1 MTQDNRQHDRDERVT
16 ALLRDIYA
24 PPQDPA
30 YWAGLE
36 ARVLARV
43 RAEGA
48 AGAAAPEWWQLLGG
62 WARAGALAASL
73 AALVAGAALLQTRA
87 AEARAAYAAVVETTP
102 AIPLSAVARSA
113 DAPAEGREATLRYV
127 ITH

>member
-1 MTQDNRQHDRDERVT
+1 MTHDNRQPDRDALVT
-16 ALLRDIYA
+16 AALRDIYA
-24 PPQDPA
+24 PPADPA

-43 RAEGA
+43 RAEGVE
-48 AGAAAPEWWQLLGG
+48 APEWWQLLGG
-62 WARAGALAASL
+62 WARAGALAAGITAL
-73 AALVAGAALLQTRA
+73 AAGAALLQTRA

-102 AIPLSAVARSA
+102 AIPLAAVARGA
-113 DAPAEGREATLRYV
+113 EAPAEGREATLRYV